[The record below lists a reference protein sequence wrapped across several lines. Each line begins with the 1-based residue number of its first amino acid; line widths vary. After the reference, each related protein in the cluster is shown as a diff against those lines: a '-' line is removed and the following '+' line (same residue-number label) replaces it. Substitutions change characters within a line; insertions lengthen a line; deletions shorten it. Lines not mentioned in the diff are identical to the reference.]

1 MRFKVTRGPRLG
13 IMGKKQWKRGG
24 KVLIFII
31 LMAAAYIFV
40 DLRVRPTLYKIAKA
54 KALQM
59 ATRAIN
65 EAIQN
70 KIAMNL
76 RYEDLIAVKVDN
88 RGRVVLIQP
97 NTGEI
102 NRLASK
108 ATIEVQQELRAIQ
121 RDRAYIPLGQVLGSH
136 LLGGAGPMI
145 PVSIIPLGTVTSRVY
160 DTFEQAGINQT
171 RHKIHLEIK
180 AIVKMIVPLKTA
192 NVVVRTEVPLTEA
205 IIMGEVPQ
213 VYFGGNPNI
222 TFPALPINP
231 GNDRQ

>member
-1 MRFKVTRGPRLG
+1 MKIAGRGRR
-13 IMGKKQWKRGG
+13 KWVG
-24 KVLIFII
+24 KVAVFFV
-31 LMAAAYIFV
+31 LMVASYLFV
-40 DLRVRPTLYKIAKA
+40 DYRVRPALYKIAQA

-65 EAIQN
+65 EAIQS
-70 KIAMNL
+70 KISMNL

-108 ATIEVQQELRAIQ
+108 ATIEVQQELRSIR
-121 RDRAYIPLGQVLGSH
+121 RDRAYIPLGQVLNSH

-180 AIVKMIVPLKTA
+180 ATVKMIVPLKTS

-213 VYFGGNPNI
+213 VYFGGSPNV

-231 GNDRQ
+231 GNNPQ